1 MALDLIYQDHGTV
14 IHRLDPRVKL
24 LWWLAINIT
33 LTTWNDPLCL
43 LILLASVFIYGRVA
57 GISTGQSL
65 RQLLPVLPFI
75 LFVLIANIAFW
86 RPPHDTTAHF
96 IGYVV
101 PAGFPVIPPIPF
113 YWETIVF
120 SIGTI
125 LRLLT
130 LIASA
135 LMLIKT
141 VSPSELA
148 LAVARMGV
156 PPEIG
161 MALSMTIAYIPVVV
175 NQLISVM
182 EAQQSRAW
190 KANTANPIAR
200 FRAYI
205 PIAIPTFFRSF
216 QTAEAMA
223 AAMMSRG
230 FGYDIDHRTELK
242 PTKFTQLDWAAAA
255 LFVIV
260 LVGGFL
266 LGFFGFAQYTLT
278 MRLLGFH

>member
-1 MALDLIYQDHGTV
+1 MALDLIYQDNGTI

-43 LILLASVFIYGRVA
+43 FLLLASVFVYGRIA
-57 GISTGQSL
+57 GISTTQSL

-96 IGYVV
+96 ICYIV
-101 PAGFPVIPPIPF
+101 PAGFPIIPPIPF

-148 LAVARMGV
+148 
-156 PPEIG
+156 
-161 MALSMTIAYIPVVV
+161 
-175 NQLISVM
+175 
-182 EAQQSRAW
+182 
-190 KANTANPIAR
+190 
-200 FRAYI
+200 
-205 PIAIPTFFRSF
+205 
-216 QTAEAMA
+216 
-223 AAMMSRG
+223 
-230 FGYDIDHRTELK
+230 
-242 PTKFTQLDWAAAA
+242 
-255 LFVIV
+255 
-260 LVGGFL
+260 
-266 LGFFGFAQYTLT
+266 
-278 MRLLGFH
+278 